1 VRESGKEK
9 EKDLKAAIVLAEV
22 FITAFKSVSD
32 DLPFYATRLYWSWRC
47 KMRWFIRQIDSSK
60 DEVQSLTDFPP
71 DIPRSFLRDA
81 MVSMMRTVT
90 ESEPRIMIIRD
101 FGECWNDGDNI
112 IITASLANAE
122 EIG

>member
-1 VRESGKEK
+1 
-9 EKDLKAAIVLAEV
+9 
-22 FITAFKSVSD
+22 
-32 DLPFYATRLYWSWRC
+32 
-47 KMRWFIRQIDSSK
+47 MRWFIRQIDSSK
-60 DEVQSLTDFPP
+60 DAVQSLTDFPP
-71 DIPRSFLRDA
+71 DIPRAFLRDA

-90 ESEPRIMIIRD
+90 ESEPRIMIVRD